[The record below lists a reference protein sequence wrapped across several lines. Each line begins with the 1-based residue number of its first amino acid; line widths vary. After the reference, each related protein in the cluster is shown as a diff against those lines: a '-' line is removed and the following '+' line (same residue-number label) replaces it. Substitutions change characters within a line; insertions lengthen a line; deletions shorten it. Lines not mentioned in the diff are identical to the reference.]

1 MEDDGETGDS
11 ESVLSEFESERESS
25 DTEGEDNESR
35 SDESDQ
41 AESEKRSSDDDTS
54 SDELEDNAA
63 YRDWFKQANDAT
75 SDTRKEKYEKY
86 IQEGIDEENA
96 IDKANMKTLWS
107 VKKFFFERYE
117 TFMGRY
123 FQLKEDDTYLDMV
136 ADIEEKIDKEVQ
148 LDKAIKRVMIKYRDK
163 FDPLF

>member
-1 MEDDGETGDS
+1 
-11 ESVLSEFESERESS
+11 
-25 DTEGEDNESR
+25 
-35 SDESDQ
+35 
-41 AESEKRSSDDDTS
+41 
-54 SDELEDNAA
+54 
-63 YRDWFKQANDAT
+63 
-75 SDTRKEKYEKY
+75 
-86 IQEGIDEENA
+86 
-96 IDKANMKTLWS
+96 MKTLWS

-163 FDPLF
+163 FDPLFQEDIESDDEHAVETDEDIDD